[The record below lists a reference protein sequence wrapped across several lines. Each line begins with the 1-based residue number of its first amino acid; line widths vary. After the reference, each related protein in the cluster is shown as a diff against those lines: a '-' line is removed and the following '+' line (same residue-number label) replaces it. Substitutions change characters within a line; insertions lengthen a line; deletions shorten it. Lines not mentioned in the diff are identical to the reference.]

1 MPGKQDHARIDA
13 LRQAI
18 ARLEGAASPVGRETI
33 SSGWSGLDRIL
44 PGGGFRSGTLVE
56 WLFAGDGTGAAT
68 LALSAARQAGRDGGG
83 VIVVDGSRE
92 FYPPAAVRLGIAAA
106 QLIVIHVEG
115 KADHHW
121 ALDQALRCP
130 AVAAV
135 VAWPD
140 AVAGKLD
147 GRTFRRLQLAVEEGG
162 GLGLLIRP
170 ESVRDEPSWADVR
183 LLVEPLPSNSPYG
196 RKRRIK
202 ILLLRCRGTAVGR
215 PIELEIDDDA
225 NPVSMV

>member
-1 MPGKQDHARIDA
+1 MPTKQNHAQIDA
-13 LRQAI
+13 LRQEI
-18 ARLEGAASPVGRETI
+18 ARLEGLAPQGGRETV
-33 SSGWSGLDRIL
+33 SSGWSDLDRIL
-44 PGGGFRSGTLVE
+44 PGRGFRTGTLVE

-68 LALSAARQAGRDGGG
+68 LALWVARQAGRQGGG
-83 VIVVDGSRE
+83 VIVLDRSRE

-106 QLIVIHVEG
+106 QLIVIHPGG

-121 ALDQALRCP
+121 ALDQSLRCP

-140 AVAGKLD
+140 AVEGKLD

-183 LLVEPLPSNSPYG
+183 VLVEPLPRGSPYG
-196 RKRRIK
+196 RKRRLK
-202 ILLLRCRGTAVGR
+202 VLLLRCRGAAVVR

-225 NPVSMV
+225 SPVPVV